1 MSKPYLRLALLMVVV
16 FGGILAAAQPVEK
29 NQLAVVDSARLL
41 QTLGQKYQIA
51 ALILNDYQLAI
62 KKIPAVKG
70 QEKAVE
76 AKINQTLEEI
86 LAFYASQLIRP
97 VMIEINRLVAEKKF
111 VAIINKS
118 AFKLEEVLLQGE
130 DSRSSGGAPLPRNP
144 ALEKLERPFATG
156 VYFSEHQAVEI
167 TDALLPFIDK
177 HLQSVPL
184 VRFSP
189 QGATKENKK

>member
-1 MSKPYLRLALLMVVV
+1 MSKPYLKLALLMVVV
-16 FGGILAAAQPVEK
+16 FGTMLAAAQPEEK

-41 QTLGQKYQIA
+41 KTLGQKYQIA
-51 ALILNDYQLAI
+51 ALILHDYQLAI

-130 DSRSSGGAPLPRNP
+130 DSRSSGVTLPRNP
-144 ALEKLERPFATG
+144 ALEALERPFGTG

-184 VRFSP
+184 IRFSP
-189 QGATKENKK
+189 QAATKENKK